1 MRNFCAALIACSI
14 ISTSAF
20 AADADG
26 ALSPGRPAGVKQAQM
41 TEHATLWIVGLGLVA
56 AGIAIAA
63 SSSGGNHNSGAPGG
77 GTTTTTTTTSP

>member
-14 ISTSAF
+14 LSTSAF
-20 AADADG
+20 ADTDG